1 MEIFASSN
9 RRSTLT
15 VFMALA
21 PNLHEPSWT
30 TRSLFKK
37 NSSNTEIAS
46 SSLAPHT
53 RQYMQRKDLFMPS
66 AAPASVYASSVIL
79 LAPPAN
85 LPSRPPSST
94 SSSSPSS
101 STSSPSSR
109 SSPTSSPK
117 TPALSPLPSKLH
129 GYASPAAPASVHPCR
144 LCRNDLSPCLPP
156 CYSPSIYIY
165 IYINTYIYIYI
176 HMYARRIKKGWWSL
190 GCSGTM

>member
-144 LCRNDLSPCLPP
+144 APLNSKPTTAECRRNSSVVHGSPKALKLHIQNALAVLHPIP
-156 CYSPSIYIY
+156 KLVSID
-165 IYINTYIYIYI
+165 
-176 HMYARRIKKGWWSL
+176 S
-190 GCSGTM
+190 

>member
-117 TPALSPLPSKLH
+117 RRRYHLFRPNFTAMLLPLLQLLCILAVSAATTSALAFLH
-129 GYASPAAPASVHPCR
+129 AIPHP
-144 LCRNDLSPCLPP
+144 
-156 CYSPSIYIY
+156 YIY
-165 IYINTYIYIYI
+165 TYI
-176 HMYARRIKKGWWSL
+176 
-190 GCSGTM
+190 